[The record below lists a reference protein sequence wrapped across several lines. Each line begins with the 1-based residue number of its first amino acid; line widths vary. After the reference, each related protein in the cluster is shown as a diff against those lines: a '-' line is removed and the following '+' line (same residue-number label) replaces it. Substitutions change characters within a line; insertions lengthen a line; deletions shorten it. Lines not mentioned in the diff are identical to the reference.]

1 MFKEANYYP
10 LHALLAFNY
19 KSKAN
24 TPPKFQRTK
33 LLLVRLSLAV
43 GFLTRWTKRLYL
55 YLCLLETNSV
65 YIYTFQIQLSNS
77 LIRFSAS
84 SSRSLSPTINPDA

>member
-33 LLLVRLSLAV
+33 LELKTSLNQA
-43 GFLTRWTKRLYL
+43 
-55 YLCLLETNSV
+55 
-65 YIYTFQIQLSNS
+65 SNQYK
-77 LIRFSAS
+77 SAIS
-84 SSRSLSPTINPDA
+84 SSKEIKR

>member
-24 TPPKFQRTK
+24 TPPKFQRTITVSK
-33 LLLVRLSLAV
+33 TFIGCRVFNPLEEASL
-43 GFLTRWTKRLYL
+43 F
-55 YLCLLETNSV
+55 
-65 YIYTFQIQLSNS
+65 IS
-77 LIRFSAS
+77 L
-84 SSRSLSPTINPDA
+84 PT